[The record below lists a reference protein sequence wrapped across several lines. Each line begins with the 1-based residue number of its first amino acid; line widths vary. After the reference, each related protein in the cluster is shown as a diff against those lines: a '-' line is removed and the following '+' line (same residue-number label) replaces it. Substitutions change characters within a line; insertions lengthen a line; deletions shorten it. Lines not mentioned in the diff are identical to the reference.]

1 MADATTD
8 GPARRR
14 ASWSLKTIVENVA
27 GKPIA
32 EFQDPDK
39 PVHPYL
45 QAKSGAS
52 TAPPAGAAPSAEGY
66 DPVGHLYP
74 PLVGSPAR
82 AYHGPEHEHH
92 SDTLEHHPPPTPGVG
107 ERARSPGP
115 MHRPERLYLHY
126 LLLHMDRLS
135 DSALRYLKLAV
146 EEEFAHRARP
156 APTAAAKEAA
166 APSPT
171 MPATQPIAPTP

>member
-1 MADATTD
+1 MVTDATTD
-8 GPARRR
+8 GSNRRR

-27 GKPIA
+27 GKPITD
-32 EFQDPDK
+32 FQDPDK

-45 QAKSGAS
+45 QAKAA
-52 TAPPAGAAPSAEGY
+52 TQPPPGGPSSAETY

-74 PLVGSPAR
+74 PLVGSSGR

-92 SDTLEHHPPPTPGVG
+92 SDTLDRHPPPAPGVG
-107 ERARSPGP
+107 ERSRPPGP

-146 EEEFAHRARP
+146 EEEFAHRTGGSGSVRAKEP
-156 APTAAAKEAA
+156 AAPPPTMPPSQAVAPTA
-166 APSPT
+166 
-171 MPATQPIAPTP
+171 